1 MDWARLDKLLVS
13 RNEIEL
19 NLIRV
24 LFIIMYQGNYSIVS
38 VLCIKNCVCLWP
50 VYYFYA
56 LKKD

>member
-50 VYYFYA
+50 YITFMH
-56 LKKD
+56 